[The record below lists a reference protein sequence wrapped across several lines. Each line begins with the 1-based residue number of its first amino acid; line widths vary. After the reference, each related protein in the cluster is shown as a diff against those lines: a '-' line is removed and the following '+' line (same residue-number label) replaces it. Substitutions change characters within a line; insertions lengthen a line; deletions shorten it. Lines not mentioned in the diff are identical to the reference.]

1 MEIFVKDVAQNFLV
15 IVVNPKKEV
24 VVVVVVAFENYVKA
38 FVLSAL
44 IAIIAAKMVD
54 AF

>member
-1 MEIFVKDVAQNFLV
+1 M

-24 VVVVVVAFENYVKA
+24 VVVDVAFANYVKA